1 MVARDSSS
9 TFHNSAPSA
18 EPMNSPVEP
27 LTIEVGHGASYA
39 VRLAQKPPDIEAAQ
53 RLRFEVFNLELNEGL
68 DTAYL
73 SGLDA
78 DRFDECCDHLLVEDT
93 RTGAVVGT
101 YRLQTGQLAAA
112 HHGYYS
118 AQEFDFSPFEPIRRQ
133 TVELGRACVHRD
145 HRKLSVLNL
154 LWRGI
159 AVYATERKARY
170 LIGCSSLASQDAGL
184 GAALYS
190 ALGAEHLVE
199 KRFRTEPVGPFR
211 SEVEI
216 PSAKCPPAP
225 KLLRAYLSLG
235 AKICG
240 PPALDREFKTI
251 DFLTLLDLRAI
262 PDAVRNHFLG

>member
-1 MVARDSSS
+1 MKSPIETLNIQVA
-9 TFHNSAPSA
+9 
-18 EPMNSPVEP
+18 
-27 LTIEVGHGASYA
+27 HGVSYA
-39 VRLAQKPPDIEAAQ
+39 VRLAQNAADIEAAQ

-78 DRFDECCDHLLVEDT
+78 DRFDECCDHLLVEDA
-93 RTGAVVGT
+93 RSGAVVGT

-118 AQEFDFSPFEPIRRQ
+118 AQEFDFSPFEAIRCEM
-133 TVELGRACVHRD
+133 VELGRACVHRD
-145 HRKLSVLNL
+145 HRKLSVVNL

-159 AVYATERKARY
+159 AIYATERKARF
-170 LIGCSSLASQDAGL
+170 LIGCSSLASQDAGT
-184 GAALYS
+184 GAAMYG
-190 ALGAEHLVE
+190 ALSAEHLVE
-199 KRFRTEPVGPFR
+199 ERFRTMPVGDFR
-211 SEVEI
+211 FIAE
-216 PSAKCPPAP
+216 PSTKCPPAP

-262 PDAVRNHFLG
+262 PDAVRNHYLA

>member
-1 MVARDSSS
+1 MK
-9 TFHNSAPSA
+9 
-18 EPMNSPVEP
+18 SP
-27 LTIEVGHGASYA
+27 IESPRIQNTHRASYA
-39 VRLAQKPPDIEAAQ
+39 LRLAKSAADIESAQ

-68 DTAYL
+68 DAAYL

-112 HHGYYS
+112 NHGYYS
-118 AQEFDFSPFEPIRRQ
+118 AQEFDFSPFESVRCE

-145 HRKLSVLNL
+145 HRKLNVLNL

-159 AVYATERKARY
+159 ANYATERRARY
-170 LIGCSSLASQDAGL
+170 LIGCSSLASQDARL
-184 GAALYS
+184 GAAMYA
-190 ALGAEHLVE
+190 ALCAEHLAAE
-199 KRFRTEPVGPFR
+199 GFRTEPIGEFR
-211 SEVEI
+211 FAMDV
-216 PSAKCPPAP
+216 PAADCPPAP

-235 AKICG
+235 ARICG

-251 DFLTLLDLRAI
+251 DFLTLLDLRMI